1 MKQSRF
7 SEEQIFGF
15 LRPTEVGMGIAELCL
30 SGGFSQIMF
39 YKRHVKYGDM
49 QASKAQSLRELE
61 SENVKLKCLLAE
73 AHLNIH
79 ALKSVFS

>member
-49 QASKAQSLRELE
+49 QASKVQRL
-61 SENVKLKCLLAE
+61 
-73 AHLNIH
+73 
-79 ALKSVFS
+79 